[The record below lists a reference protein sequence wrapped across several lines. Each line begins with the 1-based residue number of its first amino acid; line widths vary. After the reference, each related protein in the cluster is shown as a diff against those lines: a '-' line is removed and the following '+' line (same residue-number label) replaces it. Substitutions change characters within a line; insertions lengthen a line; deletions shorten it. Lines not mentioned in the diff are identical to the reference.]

1 MIDPTPAYPDRLP
14 RSDEVSVPRALVLR
28 EVSHQVW
35 ILPEKRCGY
44 TFGKAL
50 LGAPVGAVDDRQK
63 PSAGNP
69 GWVNTFSVRYKM

>member
-14 RSDEVSVPRALVLR
+14 GSVEVSVPRALVLR

-44 TFGKAL
+44 IFDKAL
-50 LGAPVGAVDDRQK
+50 LGVPVGAVDDRRK
-63 PSAGNP
+63 PAASTP
-69 GWVNTFSVRYKM
+69 GWVSMFSVRYKK